1 MKHIDQEFT
10 KGPTLG
16 KSETNDMFSFHFVA
30 NVLQL
35 DGLKPAIRKK
45 SKLGFVLFLFGGG
58 GRMEVT
64 SL

>member
-1 MKHIDQEFT
+1 
-10 KGPTLG
+10 
-16 KSETNDMFSFHFVA
+16 MFSFHFVA
-30 NVLQL
+30 NVLKL

-45 SKLGFVLFLFGGG
+45 NNLGFVLFLFGGG